1 MSVHKEKR
9 GTHLPNQK
17 NEKNEKKKKKS
28 LTSLPNKSLT
38 TTKGYS
44 FFSFFFP
51 SFSFWLYPKHKS
63 THQRSP
69 LITTHNGLPFVLGSW
84 ISFPL

>member
-1 MSVHKEKR
+1 VYTKKR
-9 GTHLPNQK
+9 EELTFPTK
-17 NEKNEKKKKKS
+17 KMKKMKKKKKKS